1 MRFQVLT
8 WGVIAFIK
16 GDNAP
21 SKWWVGPQDRS
32 LGNKPV
38 FRAEA
43 AALLYVARK
52 TVGAVDVT
60 LDCKGVP
67 QTVARTQGWKS
78 EDLFQE
84 IREQAER
91 VQTTWVSSHMPWE
104 TFREKF
110 GAQNWWRWQ
119 ANQNVD
125 KLVQDAANQT
135 ARPCMGA
142 KRP

>member
-32 LGNKPV
+32 LGNKP
-38 FRAEA
+38 FSRAEA

-67 QTVARTQGWKS
+67 QTVARTQGWK
-78 EDLFQE
+78 
-84 IREQAER
+84 IRGSLSRNSGASR
-91 VQTTWVSSHMPWE
+91 TRPDHM
-104 TFREKF
+104 
-110 GAQNWWRWQ
+110 G
-119 ANQNVD
+119 
-125 KLVQDAANQT
+125 
-135 ARPCMGA
+135 
-142 KRP
+142 